1 MEKIKG
7 ISFSLLK
14 IDASN
19 FNGYGIRFLTIGWLT
34 KGKRCLIGHDWRAF
48 SLYLSKPT
56 DESLRIGGEVLGL
69 TWYKYLKPKLIRV
82 CKICGKEAG
91 SDYCLDTNEYWCD
104 GCNDYVHASCTEV
117 KPIYKD

>member
-69 TWYKYLKPKLIRV
+69 QWYKYLKPKLIQV
-82 CKICGKEAG
+82 CKTCGRVVNQ
-91 SDYCLDTNEYWCD
+91 DYGCEDNEYYCD
-104 GCNDYVHASCTEV
+104 ECSTYIHESCTEV